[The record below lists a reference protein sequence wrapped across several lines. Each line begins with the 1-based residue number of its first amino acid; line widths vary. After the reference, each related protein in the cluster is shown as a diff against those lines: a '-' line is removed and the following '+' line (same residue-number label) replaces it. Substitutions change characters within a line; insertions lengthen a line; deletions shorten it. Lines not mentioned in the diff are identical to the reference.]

1 MSKLCP
7 TVGLTAMTHG
17 VTLILCLTVG
27 HLVEVVMEKA
37 KDMYQRKVR
46 FPEDVRKAIER
57 SGEEQCRQFNTEL
70 IYQLR
75 KAYGLIGVKNAQP

>member
-1 MSKLCP
+1 M
-7 TVGLTAMTHG
+7 AHG
-17 VTLILCLTVG
+17 VTLVWCLTVG
-27 HLVEVVMEKA
+27 HLMEVVMEKA
-37 KDMYQRKVR
+37 KNMYQRKVR

-75 KAYGLIGVKNAQP
+75 KAYGLIGVKNAQS

>member
-1 MSKLCP
+1 MRQVKE
-7 TVGLTAMTHG
+7 
-17 VTLILCLTVG
+17 I
-27 HLVEVVMEKA
+27 EMERA

-57 SGEEQCRQFNTEL
+57 NGEEECRQFNTEL

-75 KAYGLIGVKNAQP
+75 KAYGLIGEKNDRT

>member
-1 MSKLCP
+1 
-7 TVGLTAMTHG
+7 MTHG
-17 VTLILCLTVG
+17 VTLAPCLTVG
-27 HLVEVVMEKA
+27 HFMEVVMEKA

-57 SGEEQCRQFNTEL
+57 NGEDQCRQFNTEL

-75 KAYGLIGVKNAQP
+75 KAYGLIGEKIAQA

>member
-1 MSKLCP
+1 M
-7 TVGLTAMTHG
+7 
-17 VTLILCLTVG
+17 G
-27 HLVEVVMEKA
+27 HYQEGKVEKA

-57 SGEEQCRQFNTEL
+57 KGEEECRHFNTEL

-75 KAYGLIGVKNAQP
+75 KAYGLIGEKSVQA

>member
-1 MSKLCP
+1 
-7 TVGLTAMTHG
+7 
-17 VTLILCLTVG
+17 
-27 HLVEVVMEKA
+27 MEKA

-57 SGEEQCRQFNTEL
+57 NGEDESRHFNTEL

-75 KAYGLIGVKNAQP
+75 KAYGLIGDKNVQA